1 MNLKILKLCLAP
13 ALVFVSELSAHSCA
27 FAQESYPSRP
37 IKMIVPVPP
46 GAAADILPRIVAEK
60 LSARFGQPI
69 VVENRPGANS
79 NIGAQLAAKAPADGY
94 TLLATPPPPL
104 VVNQS
109 LYSNLG
115 FEPRAFVPISV
126 LAALTNVL
134 VVNPKLPFSSVPE
147 MIEFAKAN
155 PGKLT
160 YASAGLGS
168 GPHLAMEW
176 LSQLAAARMTHVP
189 YNGLAQAL
197 TDVTAGHVDMMFNN
211 TFNVLQPV
219 NSGKLRALGV
229 DSQRR
234 VTDLPDIP
242 AISEH
247 FPGYV
252 VTTWF
257 AIVAPPQTPPDI
269 VDKVSRT
276 IADQLRGPDVAKRFR
291 ELGAEPIGSTPA
303 ATADLIRNERERWHQ
318 LIHAAGIKKH

>member
-1 MNLKILKLCLAP
+1 VNFKILKLCFAP
-13 ALVFVSELSAHSCA
+13 ALIFVSQLSVHSA
-27 FAQESYPSRP
+27 SLAQESYPSRP
-37 IKMIVPVPP
+37 IKIIVPVPP

-60 LSARFGQPI
+60 LSVRFGQPI
-69 VVENRPGANS
+69 VIENRPGANS
-79 NIGAQLAAKAPADGY
+79 NIGAQVAAKAPADGY

-104 VVNQS
+104 VINQS
-109 LYSNLG
+109 LYSSLG

-147 MIEFAKAN
+147 MVDFAKAN

-176 LSQLAAARMTHVP
+176 LSQLAAIRMTHVP

-197 TDVTAGHVDMMFNN
+197 TDVAAGHVDMMFNN
-211 TFNVLQPV
+211 TFNVLQFV
-219 NSGKLRALGV
+219 KDGKLRALGV
-229 DSQRR
+229 DNQRR
-234 VTDLPDIP
+234 VADLPEVP

-252 VTTWF
+252 VTAWF
-257 AIVAPPQTPPDI
+257 AIVAPPRTPAEIADKLSKAIAEVLREPDI
-269 VDKVSRT
+269 
-276 IADQLRGPDVAKRFR
+276 AKRFR
-291 ELGAEPIGSTPA
+291 DLSAEPIGSTPV
-303 ATADLIRNERERWHQ
+303 ATADLIRRERERWHR
-318 LIHAAGIKKH
+318 LIQAAGIKPN